1 MLWLA
6 DALEAIRDFMTLGGP
21 VLRAIAVT
29 IFVMWVLIVERIIF
43 FRSSMKQM
51 SREIHDKWESRPERQ
66 SWNAKQ
72 IRELMISRFSEA
84 ANRGI
89 NVCVMF
95 SISPFSAGT
104 VKISPLASNNALFP
118 VGDISY
124 QLILVFTFFIYGSVF
139 GKSP

>member
-43 FRSSMKQM
+43 FRSSLKQM

-89 NVCVMF
+89 NVIQTLVALC
-95 SISPFSAGT
+95 PLLGLLGT
-104 VKISPLASNNALFP
+104 VIGMVKVFSSALRARHTSKPSFL
-118 VGDISY
+118 GIMMSSRMRS
-124 QLILVFTFFIYGSVF
+124 G
-139 GKSP
+139 

>member
-6 DALEAIRDFMTLGGP
+6 DAIEAIRDFMNLGGP

-29 IFVMWVLIVERIIF
+29 IFLMWVLIVERIIF
-43 FRSSMKQM
+43 FRSSMKMM

-84 ANRGI
+84 SN
-89 NVCVMF
+89 C
-95 SISPFSAGT
+95 SA
-104 VKISPLASNNALFP
+104 P
-118 VGDISY
+118 
-124 QLILVFTFFIYGSVF
+124 
-139 GKSP
+139 